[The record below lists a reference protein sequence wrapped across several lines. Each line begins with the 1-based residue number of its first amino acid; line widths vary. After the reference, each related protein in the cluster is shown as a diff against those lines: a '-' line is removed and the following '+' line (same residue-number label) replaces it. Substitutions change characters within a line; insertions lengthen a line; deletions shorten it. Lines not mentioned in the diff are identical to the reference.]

1 MNALILEPI
10 SHLSGTVNLPGSK
23 SISNRALLLA
33 SLASGTTRIRN
44 LMDGED
50 GRFMLEALHQLG
62 IPIKHQQGVYS
73 VTGQAGPLVTSATT
87 HSLYL
92 GLAGTAIRPLAAALT
107 LGKGE
112 FVLDGE
118 PRMRERPIGHLIDA
132 LTPLGAR
139 VDYLGEAG
147 YPPLKVHGTGLKG
160 GRTSIDG
167 TLSSQFL
174 TSLLLAAPLAS
185 EPVEIQILG
194 DLVSRPYID
203 ITLDLMN
210 RFGVR
215 VDHHNYQQFHVP
227 AGGYESPGDYL
238 VEGDA
243 SSATYFLAAGAI
255 SGPGVTVTGIG
266 SDSLQGDVKFVD
278 VLARMG
284 ARVDKQGDRMT
295 VRPGP
300 LKGIVA
306 DLNDITDA
314 AMTIAVVALFA
325 QGPTEI
331 RNIYNWRVK
340 ETDRLSA
347 MATELRKLGATI
359 IEGRDFIHITPPEKL
374 CSAAIDTYGDHRIA
388 MCFSLAALAGVSIQ
402 INNPECVAKTFPD
415 YFQVFRSLA
424 A

>member
-1 MNALILEPI
+1 
-10 SHLSGTVNLPGSK
+10 
-23 SISNRALLLA
+23 
-33 SLASGTTRIRN
+33 
-44 LMDGED
+44 
-50 GRFMLEALHQLG
+50 
-62 IPIKHQQGVYS
+62 
-73 VTGQAGPLVTSATT
+73 
-87 HSLYL
+87 
-92 GLAGTAIRPLAAALT
+92 
-107 LGKGE
+107 
-112 FVLDGE
+112 
-118 PRMRERPIGHLIDA
+118 
-132 LTPLGAR
+132 LGAR
-139 VDYLGEAG
+139 VDYLGEPG
-147 YPPLKVHGTGLKG
+147 YPPLKVFGTGLKG

-174 TSLLLAAPLAS
+174 TSLLLSAPLAAD
-185 EPVEIQILG
+185 PVEIQIVG
-194 DLVSRPYID
+194 ELVSRPYID
-203 ITLDLMN
+203 ITLDLMS

-215 VDHHNYQQFHVP
+215 VDHHNYRQFQVP
-227 AGGYESPGDYL
+227 TGGYTTPGEYL

-266 SDSLQGDVKFVD
+266 SDSVQGDVRFVD

-284 ARVDKQGDRMT
+284 ARVDKQADRLT

-314 AMTIAVVALFA
+314 AMTIAMVALFA
-325 QGPTEI
+325 DGPTEI

-359 IEGRDFIHITPPEKL
+359 VEGRDFIRITPPDQL
-374 CSAAIDTYGDHRIA
+374 HSAAIDTYGDHRMA